1 LQSKRREKMLSE
13 RLKVNLSRKRNSRR
27 EEERE
32 KSKKKN

>member
-1 LQSKRREKMLSE
+1 MLSE
-13 RLKVNLSRKRNSRR
+13 RLKVNLSRKKNLRR